1 MAVTPQD
8 TNDRTIISVV
18 DRLLLRAS
26 AERASDIHIEPSPDA
41 TRLRF
46 RIDGVLVERPSFTSE
61 QGASIASRLKIMSQ
75 LDISE
80 KRLPQD
86 GAFEF
91 SVNNQQVPFRVA
103 TFPTEYGEKV
113 VVRVLSRAD
122 AALSIERLGV
132 GPEHLDTLRRVALH
146 QEGIVLVTGPTG
158 AGKTTTMY
166 ALLHEL
172 ENKTRN
178 IMTLEDPIEYR
189 FESIIQ
195 GQVNPKIGFSFARG
209 LKAILRQDPDVI
221 MVGEMRDVET
231 AEIAFRAALTGHLV
245 FSSLHTN
252 SVVDSFVRLFDM
264 GLERFVVASAL
275 RAVIAQR
282 LVRRLC
288 LNCSRQ
294 APISALK
301 RTLLGLTEA
310 DEDLKAYEPVGCD
323 DCNQTG
329 YFGRVGLYEILE
341 IDDVLADLLKS
352 QTLSRQAIKDEL
364 ASREVQSLREAGR
377 SQVLKGATS
386 IDEVLR
392 VT

>member
-1 MAVTPQD
+1 MASGSSESTER
-8 TNDRTIISVV
+8 NIISVV
-18 DRLLLRAS
+18 DRLLIRAT
-26 AERASDIHIEPSPDA
+26 AERASDIHIEPRA
-41 TRLRF
+41 ETVRLRF
-46 RIDGVLVERPSFTSE
+46 RIDGVLVERPGFSPDQGTS
-61 QGASIASRLKIMSQ
+61 IVSRLKVMSE

-91 SVNNQQVPFRVA
+91 VVNGTSVPFRIA
-103 TFPTEYGEKV
+103 TFPTEFGEKI
-113 VVRVLSRAD
+113 VVRVLSKAD
-122 AALSIERLGV
+122 AALSIERLGLS
-132 GPEHLDTLRRVALH
+132 PDHLETLRRVAKH

-172 ENKTRN
+172 ESKARN

-189 FESIIQ
+189 FDSIIQ
-195 GQVNPKIGFSFARG
+195 GQVNPKIGFTFSRG
-209 LKAILRQDPDVI
+209 LKSILRQDPDVV

-252 SVVDSFVRLFDM
+252 SVIDTFVRLFDM
-264 GLERFVVASAL
+264 GLEKFVVASAL

-288 LNCSRQ
+288 VNCST
-294 APISALK
+294 ATSISESS
-301 RTLLGLTEA
+301 RTLLGLDEEDEA
-310 DEDLKAYEPVGCD
+310 LEVFEPVGCAA
-323 DCNQTG
+323 CNQTG
-329 YFGRVGLYEILE
+329 YFGRIGLYEILE
-341 IDDVLADLLKS
+341 IDDRLADLLKS
-352 QTLSRQAIKDEL
+352 QSLSRQTIREEL
-364 ASREVQSLREAGR
+364 ETRAVQSLREAGR
-377 SQVLKGATS
+377 IQVLKGATS
-386 IDEVLR
+386 VDEVLR

>member
-1 MAVTPQD
+1 MAASTTD
-8 TNDRTIISVV
+8 STDRSIISLV
-18 DRLLLRAS
+18 DRLLIRAAS
-26 AERASDIHIEPSPDA
+26 ERASDIHLEPRA
-41 TRLRF
+41 EKVRVRF
-46 RIDGVLVERPSFTSE
+46 RIDGVLVERPGFELE
-61 QGASIASRLKIMSQ
+61 QGASIGSRLKVMSQ

-91 SVNNQQVPFRVA
+91 SINNTPIPFRVA
-103 TFPTEYGEKV
+103 TFPTEFGEKIV
-113 VVRVLSRAD
+113 IRVLSRTD
-122 AALSIERLGV
+122 SALSIERLGV
-132 GPEHLDTLRRVALH
+132 SPEQVETLRSVASH
-146 QEGIVLVTGPTG
+146 KEGIVLVTGPTG

-166 ALLHEL
+166 ALLNEL
-172 ENKTRN
+172 ESKTLN

-189 FESIIQ
+189 FDSIIQ
-195 GQVNPKIGFSFARG
+195 GQVNPKIGFTFSRG
-209 LKAILRQDPDVI
+209 LKSILRQDPDVI

-288 LNCSRQ
+288 VNCSEPKEASEVSR
-294 APISALK
+294 SLLK
-301 RTLLGLTEA
+301 L
-310 DEDLKAYEPVGCD
+310 DESDEELQVYGAVGCSS
-323 DCNQTG
+323 CNQTG
-329 YFGRVGLYEILE
+329 YVGRVGLYEILE
-341 IDDVLADLLKS
+341 IDDLLADLLKTQS
-352 QTLSRQAIKDEL
+352 LSRQAIKEEL
-364 ASREVQSLREAGR
+364 EKRSVKSLREAGKT
-377 SQVLKGATS
+377 QVLKGATS
-386 IDEVLR
+386 VDEVLR

>member
-1 MAVTPQD
+1 MATGSSES
-8 TNDRTIISVV
+8 TERNIISVV
-18 DRLLLRAS
+18 DRLLIRAT
-26 AERASDIHIEPSPDA
+26 AERASDIHIEPRA
-41 TRLRF
+41 EAVRLRF
-46 RIDGVLVERPSFTSE
+46 RIDGVLVERPGFSPDQGTS
-61 QGASIASRLKIMSQ
+61 IVSRLKVMSE

-91 SVNNQQVPFRVA
+91 VVNGTSVPFRIA
-103 TFPTEYGEKV
+103 TFPTEFGEKI
-113 VVRVLSRAD
+113 VVRVLSKAD
-122 AALSIERLGV
+122 AALSIERLGLS
-132 GPEHLDTLRRVALH
+132 PDHLETLRRVAKH

-172 ENKTRN
+172 ESKARN

-189 FESIIQ
+189 FDSIIQ
-195 GQVNPKIGFSFARG
+195 GQVNQKIGFTFSRG
-209 LKAILRQDPDVI
+209 LKSILRQDPDVI

-252 SVVDSFVRLFDM
+252 SVIDTFVRLFDM
-264 GLERFVVASAL
+264 GLEKFVVASAL

-288 LNCSRQ
+288 VNCST
-294 APISALK
+294 ATSISESS
-301 RTLLGLTEA
+301 RTLLGLDEEDEA
-310 DEDLKAYEPVGCD
+310 LEVFEPVGCAA
-323 DCNQTG
+323 CNQTG
-329 YFGRVGLYEILE
+329 YFGRIGLYEILE
-341 IDDVLADLLKS
+341 IDDRLADLLKS
-352 QTLSRQAIKDEL
+352 QSLSRQAIREEL
-364 ASREVQSLREAGR
+364 ETRAVQSLREAGR
-377 SQVLKGATS
+377 IQVLKGATS
-386 IDEVLR
+386 VDEVLR